1 MRIIVMSASHG
12 REDRVDAVVQ
22 KHLAEADAF
31 LFLGDVLRDI
41 ASIRKRTF
49 HKEWIAVPGN
59 CDFGSDQPPTYL
71 IPFVEGDR
79 EVRTLITHG
88 HLFSVKRG
96 MAQLEAEAT
105 RRGAQLV
112 LFGHTHL
119 PYTAYRGGIY
129 YLNPGS
135 LGHPRAGAPSYGIV
149 DITAGGIVPHVV
161 EVYP

>member
-1 MRIIVMSASHG
+1 MLWFKNIWP
-12 REDRVDAVVQ
+12 
-22 KHLAEADAF
+22 EADAF

-129 YLNPGS
+129 YLNPAASGIRARERPAMASSIS
-135 LGHPRAGAPSYGIV
+135 LRAGL
-149 DITAGGIVPHVV
+149 VPHVV